1 MLWSTAAFAAAAL
14 LNVDRIPFWAT
25 AVLIACAAWQLA
37 VAAHKLPALPRSVQL
52 ILTFLLVTCVVAT
65 FRTLNGL
72 AAGTVLLVVMGSI
85 KLIET
90 RGRRD
95 RYIVIGSALF
105 LLLAA
110 CLDRQSL
117 ARLPLYLGAA
127 VLCCT
132 ALVVSAYGGPG
143 LEVRVAGKLAARSLL
158 LALPLAL
165 VFFLFFPRLPGGFWA
180 LPASDEAVT
189 GLGDSMSPGSI
200 TQLIASYD
208 PAFRARFIGAIPPAQ
223 ERYWRGPA
231 LHDFDG
237 YTWRH
242 GASESHVQAP
252 LRYLGTPFR
261 YSITLVPNGSRWW
274 FTLDTA
280 VGSPDKRAFFSSDFD
295 LIAREPVTQPLTYD
309 ALSYTHTES
318 AEPLSAAARALDSAL
333 PGNRNPRMRQLAAR
347 LRERAPKDSEYV
359 RAVINFFRTGGFQYS
374 LTPPMLDF
382 DSVDDFL
389 FHTREGFCGH
399 YASAFVALMRAG
411 GVPARVV
418 TGYQGGEWN
427 PIGGYLIIR
436 QSDAHAWAEVW
447 IEGHGWRRFDP
458 TAIVAPE
465 RLRRGILDILPDAV
479 SGGTRLLYET
489 PLLAHLMQEWD
500 ALNTAWNERIV
511 KFDVNTQLGI
521 LARLGMHSADWTGLV
536 AALGI
541 GLVGWLMWIAWH
553 IGRSA
558 GPPPADRLARAYVR
572 LCRKLARAG
581 VAREPHEGPLAYAER
596 IAHGRPDLAPRAQPL
611 LTRYAQLR
619 YGPLSGQAAAIA
631 IVAFERI
638 VLRLHIARRPRN
650 ALTPQRKPA

>member
-25 AVLIACAAWQLA
+25 AVLIACAAWQLS

-52 ILTFLLVTCVVAT
+52 ILTFLLVTCVFAT

-117 ARLPLYLGAA
+117 ARLPLYLGTSMLA
-127 VLCCT
+127 CT
-132 ALVVSAYGGPG
+132 ALVVSAYGGAG

-180 LPASDEAVT
+180 LPANDEAVT

-208 PAFRARFIGAIPPAQ
+208 PAFRARFTGVIPPAQ

-242 GASESHVQAP
+242 GARQVYVQP
-252 LRYLGTPFR
+252 LLRYLGTPFR
-261 YSITLVPNGSRWW
+261 YSITLVPNGNRWW
-274 FTLDTA
+274 LTLDTA
-280 VGSPDKRAFFSSDFD
+280 VESPDKRAFLSSDFD
-295 LIAREPVTQPLTYD
+295 LVAREPVTQPITYD

-318 AEPLSAAARALDSAL
+318 AEPLSASARALDSSL
-333 PGNRNPRMRQLAAR
+333 PANRNPRTRQLAAQ
-347 LRERAPKDSEYV
+347 LREHAPKDSEYV
-359 RAVINFFRTGGFQYS
+359 RAVIDFIRTGGFQYS
-374 LTPPMLDF
+374 LTPPKLDF

-399 YASAFVALMRAG
+399 YASAFVTLMRAG

-447 IEGHGWRRFDP
+447 IEGHGWRRVDP

-479 SGGTRLLYET
+479 SGSTRLLYAT
-489 PLLAHLMQEWD
+489 PLLAHL
-500 ALNTAWNERIV
+500 
-511 KFDVNTQLGI
+511 
-521 LARLGMHSADWTGLV
+521 
-536 AALGI
+536 
-541 GLVGWLMWIAWH
+541 
-553 IGRSA
+553 
-558 GPPPADRLARAYVR
+558 
-572 LCRKLARAG
+572 CRNGTLS
-581 VAREPHEGPLAYAER
+581 
-596 IAHGRPDLAPRAQPL
+596 IPRG
-611 LTRYAQLR
+611 T
-619 YGPLSGQAAAIA
+619 
-631 IVAFERI
+631 
-638 VLRLHIARRPRN
+638 N
-650 ALTPQRKPA
+650 AS